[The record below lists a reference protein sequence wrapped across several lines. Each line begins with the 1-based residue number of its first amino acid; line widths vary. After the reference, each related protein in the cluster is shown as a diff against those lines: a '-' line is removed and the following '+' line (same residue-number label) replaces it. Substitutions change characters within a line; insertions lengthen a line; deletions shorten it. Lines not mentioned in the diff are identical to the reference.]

1 MNPQPQRSGTIPDAP
16 VHIEAFAKFFKRY
29 MSVSSVVTA
38 SLPIPLSA
46 LQLIPSYAQQTKF
59 LATYTSLFC
68 FLLLAFIFHLRHP
81 LARGMFGHLAAKG
94 ARSNPVISVAPLALI
109 VASLA
114 LVFAYHAV
122 LEKSVRDAQDVMLQR
137 GIPSHSM
144 QEILA
149 NTDSLDIPKATT
161 LIGLYLGMFMTAE
174 AAFTLMALRE
184 YLQDLLGIREEMLIG
199 GERAEAPPTRE

>member
-1 MNPQPQRSGTIPDAP
+1 MNPQPQRSAMAPDAP

-46 LQLIPSYAQQTKF
+46 MQLIPSYSQQTKF

-81 LARGMFGHLAAKG
+81 LARGMFGDLAARG
-94 ARSNPVISVAPLALI
+94 ARSSTVITAAPLALI
-109 VASLA
+109 IASLA
-114 LVFAYHAV
+114 LVFAYHAM
-122 LEKSVRDAQDVMLQR
+122 LEHSVREAQELMLQR
-137 GIPSHSM
+137 GVPIHSM
-144 QEILA
+144 QEILS
-149 NTDSLDIPKATT
+149 NTDALDIPKATR

-184 YLQDLLGIREEMLIG
+184 YLQDLLGIREELLIG
-199 GERAEAPPTRE
+199 REQSAVPHTRE